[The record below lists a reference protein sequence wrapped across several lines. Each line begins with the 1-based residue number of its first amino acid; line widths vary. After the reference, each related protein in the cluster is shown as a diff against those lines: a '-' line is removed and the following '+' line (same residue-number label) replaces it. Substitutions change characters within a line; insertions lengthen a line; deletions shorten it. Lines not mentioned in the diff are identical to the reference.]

1 MTFKLGVPNK
11 GRLNE
16 RTIEL
21 LTKAGLDLGEDIGR
35 KLYVKVKN

>member
-1 MTFKLGVPNK
+1 MTLRLGVPNK

-21 LTKAGLDLGEDIGR
+21 LVKSGIDLG
-35 KLYVKVKN
+35 